1 VGAAGQKARCGLL
14 WPLNTKRMKNIV
26 DIEHV
31 VLFLFLLSFDQV
43 LLYGN
48 WMSLARMVGTLVF
61 LPPPLIYV

>member
-1 VGAAGQKARCGLL
+1 MAIEHKENV
-14 WPLNTKRMKNIV
+14 V